1 MVTFWNLWSHRVI
14 IEKGHLVP
22 GAALLAPLLEDLGQD
37 CGRHL
42 LVVADVGNLTT
53 ERERA
58 VGNGLAPNQWLG
70 TSFRGEQSPPRPG
83 LG

>member
-58 VGNGLAPNQWLG
+58 VGNGLAPNQWFL
-70 TSFRGEQSPPRPG
+70 
-83 LG
+83 